1 MNILLILIYFL
12 FGRMLPWSMAV
23 TLAMVFGRRM
33 RVGWFYGLMG
43 VIGLF
48 EDVAAVRPLGFGA
61 AVILSLTFV
70 TWFIGNQYSRTTTW
84 WWIGV
89 GVVGEI
95 VIRLVE
101 GRVISWQVLLG
112 QTLCLLMVEWL
123 MRRWQLQEGIYV
135 GR

>member
-1 MNILLILIYFL
+1 MNVLLILIYFL
-12 FGRMLPWSMAV
+12 FGRVLPWSMAV

-33 RVGWFYGLMG
+33 RVGWLYGLMG

-61 AVILSLTFV
+61 AVLLSLTFT

-89 GVVGEI
+89 GIVGEI

-101 GRVISWQVLLG
+101 GRVISWQALLG
-112 QTLCLLMVEWL
+112 QALCLLMVEWL